1 MHTTSGKAT
10 GCAEPLHCFH
20 THCMQATAPLASLR
34 SGRREAVA
42 RCPSAPSREGTEPT
56 AQPPRRISYTL
67 KAQSEAGPTARQ
79 DLREGYDTQLRLPER
94 HEGGSA
100 QAAARNDAVENC
112 VVGRPDR
119 ERFGEY
125 DVCSSSSEGSRFCDP
140 AEPTRT
146 SPSSSAAAMLGEYI
160 PLRLNSS
167 ASIGT
172 ARGAEFNGERVGV
185 LCVPVARSLSPAPVS
200 TDAGFGYGTCDAPL
214 RDEL

>member
-1 MHTTSGKAT
+1 M
-10 GCAEPLHCFH
+10 
-20 THCMQATAPLASLR
+20 
-34 SGRREAVA
+34 
-42 RCPSAPSREGTEPT
+42 
-56 AQPPRRISYTL
+56 
-67 KAQSEAGPTARQ
+67 
-79 DLREGYDTQLRLPER
+79 
-94 HEGGSA
+94 
-100 QAAARNDAVENC
+100 ENC

-200 TDAGFGYGTCDAPL
+200 TEAGFGYGTCDAPL